1 MARACLVAVCNLPR
15 GPSLEHPAV
24 ATSIPP
30 HMFSDWSRRVSN
42 APLFVGAAAFV
53 RLSRAPHFSGGDEH
67 PAVLGQAVCFS
78 GGVKQPAAPV
88 DHLRACLRAGVYV
101 LTHPTTFFFMSF
113 PN

>member
-1 MARACLVAVCNLPR
+1 MGRRLNNTKINRNVQAVSLPFPAENLDGPEAGLFECHGMPR
-15 GPSLEHPAV
+15 GVFLY
-24 ATSIPP
+24 
-30 HMFSDWSRRVSN
+30 
-42 APLFVGAAAFV
+42 
-53 RLSRAPHFSGGDEH
+53 FSGGDEH
-67 PAVLGQAVCFS
+67 PAALGQAVCFS